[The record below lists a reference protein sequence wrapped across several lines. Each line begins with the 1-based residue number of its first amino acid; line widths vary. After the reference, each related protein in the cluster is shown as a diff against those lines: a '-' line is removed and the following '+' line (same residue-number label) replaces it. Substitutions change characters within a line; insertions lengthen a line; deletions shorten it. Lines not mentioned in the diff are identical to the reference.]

1 MNGQETVQNEEIIP
15 AEGEADRQ
23 TRAKRM
29 LLKIA
34 MFSIVMFFAG
44 LTSGYIVIQS
54 DGFWVNIE
62 LPRAFFY
69 STAIIL
75 MSSVSMNYAF
85 MAAKKGYQKVLR
97 WALLGTTILGIAFMI
112 SQFKGYSE
120 LIEKG
125 NYLTANINQVKGE
138 YREDHTFSY
147 RGKTLVKENGK
158 FYKPSD
164 RKRETP
170 LNDELENTSN
180 TASSFLYVLTGAH
193 MAHLIG
199 GVVYLLVLLVRGLRG
214 RIGPRNLLGMRQCAT
229 YWHFLDGL
237 WIYLLLFFL
246 FIN

>member
-85 MAAKKGYQKVLR
+85 MAAKKGVSKSVAMGSFR
-97 WALLGTTILGIAFMI
+97 
-112 SQFKGYSE
+112 
-120 LIEKG
+120 
-125 NYLTANINQVKGE
+125 
-138 YREDHTFSY
+138 DHNPGD
-147 RGKTLVKENGK
+147 R
-158 FYKPSD
+158 FYDLPIQRVFRID
-164 RKRETP
+164 RKRQLP
-170 LNDELENTSN
+170 DRK
-180 TASSFLYVLTGAH
+180 H
-193 MAHLIG
+193 
-199 GVVYLLVLLVRGLRG
+199 
-214 RIGPRNLLGMRQCAT
+214 
-229 YWHFLDGL
+229 
-237 WIYLLLFFL
+237 
-246 FIN
+246 